1 MWSAGEVAQVWEM
14 KGTHPTLKSL
24 GHWEMYVASY
34 ACGRKRTK
42 GKADLNGSGCY
53 ETPKGLGEKTQNCGD
68 ASSLIQSSLSELSSS
83 TGSYS
88 IADLRHLH
96 KSY

>member
-1 MWSAGEVAQVWEM
+1 MWSAGEVAQVWET

-24 GHWEMYVASY
+24 GQLEMYVAFY
-34 ACGRKRTK
+34 ACRRKLTE

-68 ASSLIQSSLSELSSS
+68 ASSSIQSSLSELTSS